1 MASHSHHHNY
11 SHNHRSQTNITVAF
25 LLNLSFTII
34 EFIGGA
40 LTNSLAILSDAMH
53 DLGDTISL
61 GFSWYM
67 EKISHKNRDEQF
79 SYGYKRFSLLAALIN
94 SLVLL
99 VGSLII
105 LFAAVPRLF
114 APQAVHV
121 EGMFALAILGIV
133 VNGIAVL
140 RLRRGKTMNEKVVS
154 WHLLED
160 VLGWV
165 AVLIISVV
173 MLFKEVPILDPLF
186 SIVFTA
192 YILWNVFKNLKQTMM
207 IFLQSIPGD
216 VEISEVEKKI
226 SVLPDVQEVHDT
238 HIWTMDG
245 EYHILTTHVVVA
257 ENLDKE
263 RIILLK
269 RKIKEVVSEF
279 EIEHATLEIEREGE
293 ECYLKDC

>member
-1 MASHSHHHNY
+1 LNSHSHHNH

-34 EFIGGA
+34 EFVGGA
-40 LTNSLAILSDAMH
+40 LTNSLAIVSDAVH

-67 EKISHKNRDEQF
+67 EKVSHKNRDKQF

-99 VGSLII
+99 AGSLII
-105 LFAAVPRLF
+105 LFEAVPRLF

-121 EGMFALAILGIV
+121 EGMFGLAILGIV
-133 VNGIAVL
+133 VNGVAVL

-173 MLFKEVPILDPLF
+173 MLFKEIPILDPLF

-207 IFLQSIPGD
+207 IFLQSIPSD
-216 VEISEVEKKI
+216 IEISEVEKKI
-226 SVLPDVQEVHDT
+226 ASLRDVQEVHDT

-245 EYHILTTHVVVA
+245 EYHILTTHVVVT

-263 RIILLK
+263 SIILLK
-269 RKIKEVVSEF
+269 RKIKEVVRGF

>member
-1 MASHSHHHNY
+1 
-11 SHNHRSQTNITVAF
+11 
-25 LLNLSFTII
+25 
-34 EFIGGA
+34 
-40 LTNSLAILSDAMH
+40 
-53 DLGDTISL
+53 
-61 GFSWYM
+61 M
-67 EKISHKNRDEQF
+67 EKISHKHRDEQF

-99 VGSLII
+99 VGSLFI
-105 LFAAVPRLF
+105 LFQAVPRLL

-121 EGMFALAILGIV
+121 EGMFGLAILGIV
-133 VNGIAVL
+133 VNGVAVL

-216 VEISEVEKKI
+216 IEISEVEKKI

-245 EYHILTTHVVVA
+245 EYHILTTHVVVT

-263 RIILLK
+263 SIILLK